1 MGIRNAFGAGISAT
15 LVSAAGGCAPH
26 DDPPSAALDA
36 ITEAGLHAGIQLLA
50 SDSFEGRGPSSAGEA
65 KTIEYLREELTNLG
79 LEPGNGDS
87 FFQAVPLVSITARS
101 TAQLSISGTGGV
113 TRLAYGD
120 GFMAWTKRVVERAE
134 IRESPMVFVGFGI
147 VAPEY
152 GWDDYSGLDVR
163 GKTVVMLVN
172 DPGFATGDPELFN
185 GRTMTYYGRW
195 TYKFEEAARQEAA
208 AALIMHEAEPAGYP
222 WTVVSS
228 SWSGPQFDLIQE
240 DNNMSRVSV
249 EGWIPAD
256 IARALFSKAGQNY
269 DSVRSRSATR
279 SFSAVPLGLR
289 ASIAL
294 RNAIE
299 HSTSNNVLGRLAGR
313 ERQDEHIVYM
323 AHWDHLGR
331 DASLGGDQIYN
342 GALDN
347 ATGTAGLLELA
358 KAFVAL
364 DRRPARSILFLAV
377 GVEEQG
383 LLGSAYYATHPVVPP
398 EKTVAALNMDG
409 LNVWG
414 PMRDLTVVGYGN
426 SELDDYAE
434 AAAAAQSRTV
444 RPDPEPE
451 KGFYYRSDHFSFA
464 REGIPALYIDAG
476 IDHIERGEEWGK
488 RQREDYTANRYHKPS
503 DEYDPSWDL
512 RGAIDDLHLLF
523 AVGYRLASERSFPNW
538 RPGTEFKAKRDEQL
552 RGR

>member
-1 MGIRNAFGAGISAT
+1 MGGRRLLLNTFPPRSDVRSQNGNPKRFWSGDFCRT
-15 LVSAAGGCAPH
+15 RERGRWLRAAEGG
-26 DDPPSAALDA
+26 SSWGALDA
-36 ITEAGLHAGIQLLA
+36 ITEAGLHTGIQLLA

-101 TAQLSISGTGGV
+101 TAQLPISGTGGV

-120 GFMAWTKRVVERAE
+120 GFMAWTKRVIERAE

-256 IARALFSKAGQNY
+256 IARTLFSKAGQNY
-269 DSVRSRSATR
+269 DSLRSRSAIW

-299 HSTSNNVLGRLAGR
+299 HSTTARRSVTDRRRARSAALEASN
-313 ERQDEHIVYM
+313 ERQ
-323 AHWDHLGR
+323 
-331 DASLGGDQIYN
+331 
-342 GALDN
+342 
-347 ATGTAGLLELA
+347 
-358 KAFVAL
+358 
-364 DRRPARSILFLAV
+364 SIT
-377 GVEEQG
+377 
-383 LLGSAYYATHPVVPP
+383 SP
-398 EKTVAALNMDG
+398 
-409 LNVWG
+409 
-414 PMRDLTVVGYGN
+414 
-426 SELDDYAE
+426 SS
-434 AAAAAQSRTV
+434 SRAMTI
-444 RPDPEPE
+444 R
-451 KGFYYRSDHFSFA
+451 
-464 REGIPALYIDAG
+464 
-476 IDHIERGEEWGK
+476 
-488 RQREDYTANRYHKPS
+488 
-503 DEYDPSWDL
+503 
-512 RGAIDDLHLLF
+512 
-523 AVGYRLASERSFPNW
+523 
-538 RPGTEFKAKRDEQL
+538 
-552 RGR
+552 